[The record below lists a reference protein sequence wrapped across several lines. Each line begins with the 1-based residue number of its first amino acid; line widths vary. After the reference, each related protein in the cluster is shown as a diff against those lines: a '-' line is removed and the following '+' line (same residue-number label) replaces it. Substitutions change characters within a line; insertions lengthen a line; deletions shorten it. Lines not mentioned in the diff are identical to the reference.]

1 MKGAIQIYGMLIVF
15 TFMVFFI
22 PQLLNFSM
30 AYSRCNSIVMYAI
43 DCVEGY
49 SDVHDIDEIN
59 SIIQN
64 HTSKYPNV
72 SYQINEVKID
82 DSFYKYEIIVSNKVM
97 IKLIGLDYKISSKKR
112 SRRVSY

>member
-49 SDVHDIDEIN
+49 SDVHDI
-59 SIIQN
+59 QN

-97 IKLIGLDYKISSKKR
+97 IKLIGLDYKISSKKM

>member
-30 AYSRCNSIVMYAI
+30 AYARCNSIVMYAI

-49 SDVHDIDEIN
+49 DDVYDMDEIN
-59 SIIQN
+59 AIILK
-64 HTSKYPNV
+64 HTSKYPDV

-82 DSFYKYEIIVSNKVM
+82 DSFYKYEIIVYNKVV
-97 IKLIGLDYKISSKKR
+97 IKLIGLDYKIISKKM
-112 SRRVSY
+112 SRRMSY